1 MYKKSLILIF
11 LLIIL
16 NNCGY
21 TPLYLGSNSN
31 IYIEITEKN
40 GDRDINNL
48 LSSNLK
54 RFSNKSEDTNKNYR
68 IIINSVYKKNII
80 AKNTQGASTDYRL
93 ITEVSFKINSK
104 DKTKII
110 NFSESFNM
118 KGLNNNFEEKDYESS
133 IKKNM
138 VDTIIQKLILQLNA
152 IK

>member
-21 TPLYLGSNSN
+21 TPLYLGSNSK

-54 RFSNKSEDTNKNYR
+54 RFSNKSEDTKNYR

-138 VDTIIQKLILQLNA
+138 VDTIIQKLILQLNT

>member
-21 TPLYLGSNSN
+21 TPLYLGSNSK

-138 VDTIIQKLILQLNA
+138 VDTIIQKLILQLNT

>member
-11 LLIIL
+11 LLMIL

-138 VDTIIQKLILQLNA
+138 VDTIIQKLILQLNT